1 MTHYFK
7 YKRNKIGPC
16 NICLAQSKLTWDHI
30 PPKGGIELTE
40 VEQKN
45 IMQHLTDSKNTNYVL
60 SQNGVKYRTIC
71 STCNNSLLGAK
82 YDTAL
87 NAFTNEL
94 SSFLKTSLQIPPV
107 VMFRTQ
113 PGMIIKCIIGHLL
126 AAKGDLENNLI
137 DQQFRDYFLDDSKV
151 IPADYKVFYWVYPYN
166 SIKIIRD
173 IGMPSIRGNFKSKF
187 SLFSTLRYF
196 PIAFLITDAEDYCGL
211 NEVSKYCSGSIEDF
225 IEIPID
231 FSQKF
236 DENWPEYGEDNF
248 IMGGESL
255 QSGVSAV
262 PRMKLRRT
270 K

>member
-7 YKRNKIGPC
+7 YKREKTGTC

-30 PPKGGIELTE
+30 PPKGGIKLSE

-45 IMQHLTDSKNTNYVL
+45 ILQHLTDSKNNNYVL

-71 STCNNSLLGAK
+71 STCNNGLLGAK
-82 YDTAL
+82 YDVVL
-87 NAFTNEL
+87 NAFANEL
-94 SSFLKTSLQIPPV
+94 SLFLKTSLQIPQV
-107 VMFRTQ
+107 VKFKTQ
-113 PGMIIKCIIGHLL
+113 PAMIIKCIIGHLL

-137 DQQFRDYFLDDSKV
+137 DHHFRDYFLDDSKV
-151 IPADYKVFYWVYPYN
+151 VPAYYKVFYWVYPYN

-173 IGMPSIRGNFKSKF
+173 IGMPSIRGDFKSKF
-187 SLFSTLRYF
+187 SMFSTLRYF
-196 PIAFLITDAEDYCGL
+196 PIAFLITDAEEYSGL
-211 NEVSKYCSGSIEDF
+211 NEMSKYCSRSIEDF
-225 IEIPID
+225 VEIPID
-231 FSQKF
+231 FTKIF
-236 DENWPEYGEDNF
+236 DENWPEYGENNF

-262 PRMKLRRT
+262 PRVKHNRI